1 MFKVLLTVL
10 SVVLLVDFL
19 VFERQTSIPP
29 AKVEIVQTLKKIEK
43 IDLIEEIGKEQF
55 DCLVRNIY
63 FEARNQSIEG
73 QYAVAEV
80 VLNRTEDEE
89 FPKTICEV
97 VEQKTEHVCQFSW
110 FCDGKSDKMR
120 DKNAIDVAKKVAIS
134 SLLNKTD
141 YTEGAVFY
149 HADYVSPNWKNVKK
163 TKKIQDHIFYT
174 SI

>member
-10 SVVLLVDFL
+10 SVVLLIDLWSFKK
-19 VFERQTSIPP
+19 QISTPP
-29 AKVEIVQTLKKIEK
+29 VKMEIVQTLKKIQI
-43 IDLIEEIGKEQF
+43 IDPIEEIGKEEF

-63 FEARNQSIEG
+63 FEARDQTIEG

-97 VEQKTEHVCQFSW
+97 VEQKTETVCQFSW
-110 FCDGKSDKMR
+110 FCDGKSDRMR
-120 DKNAIDVAKKVAIS
+120 DRKAIEVAKKVAMA
-134 SLLNKTD
+134 SLLEKTD
-141 YTEGAVFY
+141 YTDGAVFY
-149 HADYVSPNWKNVKK
+149 HAEYVSPHWKNVKK